1 MRGTKCFF
9 ARDWT
14 ALLERA
20 TVAHIH
26 TGKQLARAIIRF
38 HEKFPI
44 KLATAILEG
53 TFPKE
58 RLRVLAKQ
66 VYLQEKWPSHIAH
79 VYLGMDEEALAAQGL
94 VNYVLTIIRSENLGV
109 GSKGIPHSVLARGFG
124 QFTGLTDKDLE
135 KAQPTNANRTL
146 MDWCDMSALERPWIE
161 SLAVHLACES
171 QAIPMA
177 RIAKGLIL
185 HYGASDNDIQFFLVH
200 GGPVERNHARQGLAL
215 LTQHVKRSE
224 EDGVLYSYKM
234 SCRLLCEFYDSI
246 LGG

>member
-1 MRGTKCFF
+1 MHAPR
-9 ARDWT
+9 
-14 ALLERA
+14 
-20 TVAHIH
+20 
-26 TGKQLARAIIRF
+26 GKQIARAIIRF
-38 HEKFPI
+38 HEKYEI
-44 KLATAILEG
+44 KLATAVLEG

-58 RLRVLAKQ
+58 RLRVLAEQ

-79 VYLGMDEEALAAQGL
+79 VYLGLDEEALAERKL
-94 VNYVLTIIRSENLGV
+94 VNYVLTIIRGENLGV
-109 GSKGIPHSVLARGFG
+109 GSKGVPHSALARRFA
-124 QFTGLTDKDLE
+124 QFTGLTERDLK
-135 KAQPTNANRTL
+135 KAQPTNTNRTL

-177 RIAKGLIL
+177 RIAKGLTL
-185 HYGASDNDIQFFLVH
+185 HYGASNDDIQFFLVH
-200 GGPVERNHARQGLAL
+200 GGPVERNHARKGLAL

-224 EDGVLYSYKM
+224 EDGVLYAYKM